1 MPNRYEREIEEIL
14 NKMEESEPRRGLGD
28 RIRPLQRPP
37 SRARSRS
44 QVHVAFP
51 EMLMLI
57 SIVLTLI
64 AVGVAYFLGAAD
76 IVTGAIGMVALL
88 LFVVAL
94 IVSWRDRFR
103 PPLKSQW
110 HGNTYVEVTPIRRRN
125 PFSAIATQIRVIRLR
140 MQYRRSQRDNGER

>member
-37 SRARSRS
+37 TRARSLPRF
-44 QVHVAFP
+44 HIAFV
-51 EMLMLI
+51 ELLMLI
-57 SIVLTLI
+57 SIFLMLI
-64 AVGVAYFLGAAD
+64 AVGIAYFIGAAD
-76 IVTGAIGMVALL
+76 VVTGTIGMVALV

-94 IVSWRDRFR
+94 VVGWRDRFR

-110 HGNTYVEVTPIRRRN
+110 RGNTYVEVTPIRRN
-125 PFSAIATQIRVIRLR
+125 PFNAIATQIRVIRLR
-140 MQYRRSQRDNGER
+140 MQYRRAQRDNGEL